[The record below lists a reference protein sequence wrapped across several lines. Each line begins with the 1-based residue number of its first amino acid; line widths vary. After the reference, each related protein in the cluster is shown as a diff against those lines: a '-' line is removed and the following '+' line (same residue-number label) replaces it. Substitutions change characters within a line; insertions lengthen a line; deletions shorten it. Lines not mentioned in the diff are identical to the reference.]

1 MAISRRKRLRQLD
14 PTGAS
19 MARQRKYTGTAV
31 SRFGR
36 GLKAGSA
43 VTVLGLALAACG
55 GGDGSSSGG
64 GGDSDEPITI
74 GISLPRTGDFSQP
87 GGEAR
92 KGYEIWADQ
101 VNADG
106 GLLGRQV
113 ELKITDDASNQDTVV
128 TDYTKLI
135 TQDKVDLLLGTF
147 STLLNFPASAVA
159 EKNGMLYV
167 EPAGGAP
174 KMFDRGFTK
183 LFFAQ
188 QATASH
194 QPDVFV
200 DYIKSLPADQR
211 PKPAAYPTQDDPFT
225 TPVIES
231 MQKQLEALGVQTV
244 YTTTY
249 PADATN
255 FQTIASAIAAAK
267 PDLIALGAVFEDGVG
282 LVRSLQQLNFS
293 PKFLFQTSA
302 PSEGTQFSDGIGA
315 ANTEGIFYTVSW
327 DQNAKTP
334 GNDKFV
340 AEYAKRHNNDTPPE
354 DAADAYAAAQ
364 VLQAA
369 SKAVGS
375 FDQAKMATWL
385 HGHTVKTIL
394 GDLSWDQTGA
404 PTSEFLLA
412 QWQKGEVQIVAP
424 KAAATVDSAVAKS
437 PWQ

>member
-1 MAISRRKRLRQLD
+1 MAKRHMPGNVARRGWSRSTVR
-14 PTGAS
+14 
-19 MARQRKYTGTAV
+19 AV
-31 SRFGR
+31 
-36 GLKAGSA
+36 ATSA
-43 VTVLGLALAACG
+43 AVLLAVAACG
-55 GGDGSSSGG
+55 SKPSDDAGS
-64 GGDSDEPITI
+64 GDSDEPIVV
-74 GISLPRTGDFSQP
+74 GISLPLTGDFSQP
-87 GGEAR
+87 GGEAK
-92 KGYEIWADQ
+92 KGYESWRDQ

-174 KMFDRGFTK
+174 KMFDRGFEK

-188 QATASH
+188 QATAQH

-200 DYIKSLPADQR
+200 DYIESLPEDQR
-211 PKPAAYPTQDDPFT
+211 PKTAAYPTQDDPFT

-231 MQKQLEALGVQTV
+231 MQQQLEALGVETV

-267 PDLIALGAVFEDGVG
+267 PDLIAQGAVFEDGVG
-282 LVRSLQQLNFS
+282 LVRSLQQLNYS
-293 PKFLFQTSA
+293 PKMLFQTSA
-302 PSEGTQFSDGIGA
+302 PSNAGQYSEGIGE
-315 ANTEGIFYTVSW
+315 ANTEGVFYTVSW
-327 DQNAKTP
+327 NEKANTP
-334 GNDKFV
+334 KNEEFV
-340 AEYAKRHNNDTPPE
+340 AEYAKRFDGGIPAE

-364 VLQAA
+364 TVQAA
-369 SKAVGS
+369 VEAVGS
-375 FDQAKMATWL
+375 LDQDKLAEWL
-385 HGHTVKTIL
+385 HSNEVETIL
-394 GDLSWDQTGA
+394 GPLAWDETGA
-404 PTSEFLLA
+404 PTKDFLLA
-412 QWQKGEVQIVAP
+412 QWQGGAVEIVAP
-424 KAAATVDSAVAKS
+424 EDAATTDTVVAKT

>member
-1 MAISRRKRLRQLD
+1 MAKRHMPGNVARRGWSRSTVR
-14 PTGAS
+14 
-19 MARQRKYTGTAV
+19 AV
-31 SRFGR
+31 
-36 GLKAGSA
+36 ATSA
-43 VTVLGLALAACG
+43 AVLLAVAACG
-55 GGDGSSSGG
+55 SKPSDDAGS
-64 GGDSDEPITI
+64 GDSDEPIVV
-74 GISLPRTGDFSQP
+74 GISLPLTGDFSQP
-87 GGEAR
+87 GGEAK
-92 KGYEIWADQ
+92 KGYEIWRDQ

-174 KMFDRGFTK
+174 KMFDRGFEK

-188 QATASH
+188 QATAQH

-200 DYIKSLPADQR
+200 DYIESLPEDQR
-211 PKPAAYPTQDDPFT
+211 PKTAAYPTQDDPFT

-231 MQKQLEALGVQTV
+231 MQQQLEALGVETV

-267 PDLIALGAVFEDGVG
+267 PDLIAQGAVFEDGVG
-282 LVRSLQQLNFS
+282 LVRSLQQLNYS
-293 PKFLFQTSA
+293 PKMLFQTSA
-302 PSEGTQFSDGIGA
+302 PSNAGQYSEGIGE
-315 ANTEGIFYTVSW
+315 ANTEGVFYTVSW
-327 DQNAKTP
+327 NEKANTP
-334 GNDKFV
+334 KNEEFV
-340 AEYAKRHNNDTPPE
+340 AEYAKRFDGGIPAE

-364 VLQAA
+364 TVQAA
-369 SKAVGS
+369 VEAVGS
-375 FDQAKMATWL
+375 LDQDKLAEWL
-385 HGHTVKTIL
+385 HSNEVETIL
-394 GDLSWDQTGA
+394 GPLAWDETGA
-404 PTSEFLLA
+404 PTKDFLLA
-412 QWQKGEVQIVAP
+412 QWQGGAVEIVAP
-424 KAAATVDSAVAKS
+424 EDAATTDTVVAKT

>member
-1 MAISRRKRLRQLD
+1 MAKRHMPGNVARRGWSRSTVR
-14 PTGAS
+14 
-19 MARQRKYTGTAV
+19 AV
-31 SRFGR
+31 
-36 GLKAGSA
+36 ATSA
-43 VTVLGLALAACG
+43 AVLLAVAACG
-55 GGDGSSSGG
+55 SKPSDDAGS
-64 GGDSDEPITI
+64 GDSDEPIVV
-74 GISLPRTGDFSQP
+74 GISLPLTGDFSQP
-87 GGEAR
+87 GGEAK
-92 KGYEIWADQ
+92 KGYEIWRDQ

-174 KMFDRGFTK
+174 KMFDRGFEK

-188 QATASH
+188 QATAQH

-200 DYIKSLPADQR
+200 DYIESLPEDQR
-211 PKPAAYPTQDDPFT
+211 PKTAAYPTQDDPFT

-231 MQKQLEALGVQTV
+231 MQQQLEALGVETV

-267 PDLIALGAVFEDGVG
+267 PDLIAQGAVFEDGVG
-282 LVRSLQQLNFS
+282 LVRSLQQLNYS
-293 PKFLFQTSA
+293 PKMLFQTSA
-302 PSEGTQFSDGIGA
+302 PSNAGQYSEGIGE
-315 ANTEGIFYTVSW
+315 ANTEGVFYTVSW
-327 DQNAKTP
+327 NEKANTP
-334 GNDKFV
+334 KNEEFV
-340 AEYAKRHNNDTPPE
+340 AEYAKRFDGGIPAE

-364 VLQAA
+364 TVQAA
-369 SKAVGS
+369 VEAVGS
-375 FDQAKMATWL
+375 LDQDKLAEWL
-385 HGHTVKTIL
+385 HSNEVETIL
-394 GDLSWDQTGA
+394 GPLAWDETGA
-404 PTSEFLLA
+404 PTKDFLLA
-412 QWQKGEVQIVAP
+412 QWQSGAVEIIAP
-424 KAAATVDSAVAKS
+424 ADAATVDTAVAKT

>member
-1 MAISRRKRLRQLD
+1 MAKQHKPGHVARR
-14 PTGAS
+14 GWS
-19 MARQRKYTGTAV
+19 GTTVRAV
-31 SRFGR
+31 
-36 GLKAGSA
+36 ATSA
-43 VTVLGLALAACG
+43 VVLLAVAACG
-55 GGDGSSSGG
+55 SKPSDSAGSGSS
-64 GGDSDEPITI
+64 DDPIVV
-74 GISLPRTGDFSQP
+74 GISLPLTGDFSQP

-92 KGYEIWADQ
+92 KGYEIWRDQ

-188 QATASH
+188 QATAQH

-200 DYIKSLPADQR
+200 DYIKNLPENER
-211 PKPAAYPTQDDPFT
+211 PKTAAYPTQDDPFT

-231 MQKQLEALGVQTV
+231 MQKQLEELGVETV

-267 PDLIALGAVFEDGVG
+267 PDLIAQGAVFEDGVG
-282 LVRSLQQLNFS
+282 LVRSLQQLNYS
-293 PKFLFQTSA
+293 PKMLFQTSA
-302 PSEGTQFSDGIGA
+302 PSNAGQYSDGIGVK
-315 ANTEGIFYTVSW
+315 NTEGVFYTVSW
-327 DQNAKTP
+327 NEKANTP
-334 GNDKFV
+334 KNEEFV
-340 AEYAKRHNNDTPPE
+340 AEYAKRFDGGIPAE

-364 VLQAA
+364 VVQAA
-369 SKAVGS
+369 VEAVGS
-375 FDQAKMATWL
+375 LDQDKLAEWL
-385 HGHTVKTIL
+385 HANEVETIL
-394 GDLSWDQTGA
+394 GPLAWDETGA
-404 PTSEFLLA
+404 PTSDFLLA
-412 QWQKGEVQIVAP
+412 QWQNGAPEIVAP
-424 KAAATVDSAVAKS
+424 KDAATVDTVVAKT
-437 PWQ
+437 PWE

>member
-1 MAISRRKRLRQLD
+1 MVKHHSRRN
-14 PTGAS
+14 
-19 MARQRKYTGTAV
+19 ARRGWSATPVRALATSAALLLAVSACGTAP
-31 SRFGR
+31 SEK
-36 GLKAGSA
+36 KA
-43 VTVLGLALAACG
+43 AAG
-55 GGDGSSSGG
+55 
-64 GGDSDEPITI
+64 SDEPIVV
-74 GISLPRTGDFSQP
+74 GISLPLTGDFSQP
-87 GGEAR
+87 GGEAQ
-92 KGYEIWADQ
+92 KGYEIWKDQ

-200 DYIKSLPADQR
+200 DYIKGLPENER
-211 PKPAAYPTQDDPFT
+211 PKTAAYPTQDDPFT

-231 MQKQLEALGVQTV
+231 MQAQLEALGVETV

-255 FQTIASAIAAAK
+255 FQTIASAIADKK
-267 PDLIALGAVFEDGVG
+267 PDLIAQGAVFEDGVG
-282 LVRSLQQLNFS
+282 LIRSLQQLNYS
-293 PKFLFQTSA
+293 PKMLFQTSA
-302 PSEGTQFSDGIGA
+302 PSNASQYSEGIGE
-315 ANTEGIFYTVSW
+315 ANTEGVFYTVSW
-327 DQNAKTP
+327 NEKATTP
-334 GNDKFV
+334 GNEEFV
-340 AEYAKRHNNDTPPE
+340 AEYAKRYDGGIPAE

-364 VLQAA
+364 VVQAA
-369 SKAVGS
+369 VEAVGAI
-375 FDQAKMATWL
+375 DQDKLAEWL
-385 HGHTVKTIL
+385 HGNEVETIL
-394 GDLSWDQTGA
+394 GPLAWDETGA
-404 PTSEFLLA
+404 PTSDFLLG
-412 QWQKGEVQIVAP
+412 QWQNGTPEIVAP
-424 KAAATVDSAVAKS
+424 EAAATVDSAVAKT
-437 PWQ
+437 PWE

>member
-1 MAISRRKRLRQLD
+1 
-14 PTGAS
+14 
-19 MARQRKYTGTAV
+19 MARQHDSGNFARHARSVTPIRAIATGVAVLLAVGACGTAP
-31 SRFGR
+31 S
-36 GLKAGSA
+36 K
-43 VTVLGLALAACG
+43 TAAA
-55 GGDGSSSGG
+55 DNSK
-64 GGDSDEPITI
+64 PLVV
-74 GISLPRTGDFSQP
+74 GISLPLTGDFSQP

-92 KGYEIWADQ
+92 KGYEIWRDQ

-106 GLLGRQV
+106 GLLGRKI

-159 EKNGMLYV
+159 EKNKMLYV

-200 DYIKSLPADQR
+200 DYIKSLPESER
-211 PKPAAYPTQDDPFT
+211 PKTAAYPTQDDPFT

-231 MQKQLEALGVQTV
+231 MQKQLEALGVKTV

-255 FQTIASAIAAAK
+255 FQTIASAIAAKK
-267 PDLIALGAVFEDGVG
+267 PDLIAQGAVFEDGVG
-282 LVRSLQQLNFS
+282 LVRSLQQLNYT
-293 PKFLFQTSA
+293 PKVLFQTSA
-302 PSEGTQFSDGIGA
+302 PSNAGQYSDGIGK
-315 ANTEGIFYTVSW
+315 ANTEGVFYTVSW
-327 DQNAKTP
+327 NEKAKTP
-334 GNDKFV
+334 NNAEFV
-340 AEYAKRHNNDTPPE
+340 AEYAKRYNGGIPAE

-364 VLQAA
+364 VVQAA
-369 SKAVGS
+369 AKAVGKI
-375 FDQAKMATWL
+375 DQDAMATWL
-385 HGHTVKTIL
+385 HANKVETIL
-394 GDLSWDQTGA
+394 GTLAWDQTGA
-404 PTSEFLLA
+404 PTSQFLLA
-412 QWQKGEVQIVAP
+412 QWQNGAPEVVAP
-424 KAAATVDSAVAKS
+424 KEAATVDKVVTKT

>member
-1 MAISRRKRLRQLD
+1 MAKQHRPGNFAHRGWS
-14 PTGAS
+14 
-19 MARQRKYTGTAV
+19 GTTVRAV
-31 SRFGR
+31 
-36 GLKAGSA
+36 ATSA
-43 VTVLGLALAACG
+43 VVLLAVAACG
-55 GGDGSSSGG
+55 SKPSESANSSN
-64 GGDSDEPITI
+64 SDEPLVI
-74 GISLPRTGDFSQP
+74 GISLPLTGDFSQP

-101 VNADG
+101 INDAG
-106 GLLGRQV
+106 GLLGRKV

-174 KMFDRGFTK
+174 KMFERGFTK

-200 DYIKSLPADQR
+200 DYIKSLPEDQR
-211 PKPAAYPTQDDPFT
+211 PKTAAYPTQDDPFT

-231 MQKQLEALGVQTV
+231 MQKQLEALGVKTV

-255 FQTIASAIAAAK
+255 FQTIAGAIAAAK
-267 PDLIALGAVFEDGVG
+267 PDLIAQGAVFEDGVG
-282 LVRSLQQLNFS
+282 LVRSLQQLNYS
-293 PKFLFQTSA
+293 PKMLFQTSA
-302 PSEGTQFSDGIGA
+302 PSNASQYSDGIGE
-315 ANTEGIFYTVSW
+315 ANTEGVFYTVSW
-327 DQNAKTP
+327 NEKATTP
-334 GNDKFV
+334 KNKEFV
-340 AEYAKRHNNDTPPE
+340 EEYAKRYDGGIPAE

-364 VLQAA
+364 VVQTAVE
-369 SKAVGS
+369 KVGS
-375 FDQAKMATWL
+375 LDQTKLADWL
-385 HGHTVKTIL
+385 HGNEVDSIL
-394 GDLSWDQTGA
+394 GPLAWDETGA
-404 PTSEFLLA
+404 PTKDFLLA
-412 QWQKGEVQIVAP
+412 QWQNGGVEIVAP
-424 KAAATVDSAVAKS
+424 KDAATTDTVVAKT